1 LEVYASNLGGY
12 AIVVHLVRTV
22 SITKL
27 IQNLQSQSVGF
38 TYASALERVKSSFK
52 KRHSTDVQIISSS
65 ISLQCQLGKY
75 RIMVPVRANTCRDH
89 LQCFDLQTYLQMNK
103 RTPTWLCPVCSGKAG
118 FQDLFVDTYFQKV
131 LSEVPS
137 DINEVEIQP
146 DGTWCPA
153 KQPLKKRK
161 AEVQLN
167 RVNSSNNTAQ
177 PVVIDLTADNDDFVS
192 NIKTNSPDTNPY
204 TNDDETDN
212 EAFSDTT
219 SSCGESEES
228 SDFNGPKKLKINL
241 SPSASMNTPKGNISS
256 SFSEWEK
263 NKRQSSSPSF
273 SNETTPNGNANTNNT
288 GGNVQ
293 NLKSRDSGA
302 SSEKP
307 FVIDDDSDDND
318 EAVV

>member
-1 LEVYASNLGGY
+1 
-12 AIVVHLVRTV
+12 
-22 SITKL
+22 
-27 IQNLQSQSVGF
+27 
-38 TYASALERVKSSFK
+38 
-52 KRHSTDVQIISSS
+52 
-65 ISLQCQLGKY
+65 
-75 RIMVPVRANTCRDH
+75 MVPSKTT
-89 LQCFDLQTYLQMNK
+89 F
-103 RTPTWLCPVCSGKAG
+103 
-118 FQDLFVDTYFQKV
+118 
-131 LSEVPS
+131 
-137 DINEVEIQP
+137 
-146 DGTWCPA
+146 
-153 KQPLKKRK
+153 KKRK
-161 AEVQLN
+161 AEVQLS
-167 RVNSSNNTAQ
+167 RVNSSNNMTQ
-177 PVVIDLTADNDDFVS
+177 PVVIDLTADTDDFVS

-228 SDFNGPKKLKINL
+228 SDFNVNGPKKLKINL
-241 SPSASMNTPKGNISS
+241 SPSASMNTPKGNLSS
-256 SFSEWEK
+256 SISEWEK

-273 SNETTPNGNANTNNT
+273 SNETTPNGNPNTNNT